1 MRDVAEHL
9 TYTSAVIGYI
19 LRRLIQ
25 AVIVLFG
32 VTILVFLLLHLI
44 PGGEA
49 RALLGPKATRQDIVG
64 LNHQLGLDKPIFVQY
79 VVWLNGIVHGNLGF
93 SYRFNEPVSLLL
105 SSDVPKT
112 LVLMGASYLVALII
126 AVPVGIL
133 QGVRH
138 NKADDYTL
146 TAFSFLFYSMP
157 PYWLGL
163 VLILIFSVQL
173 QWLPPTAPQGNLGEP
188 AFDAQLFTG
197 LALPVITLALITIA
211 QFSRYQR
218 SAVMDNLVQD
228 HVRTARA
235 KGLSSFQTLSRHVL
249 RNSLIPIITLLG
261 LSLPALFAGALL
273 TESIF
278 NYPGMGLLFWQAA
291 QSSDYPTLLAT
302 VLLVAVATLFGSLL
316 ADILYAIIDPR
327 VRYS

>member
-1 MRDVAEHL
+1 MV
-9 TYTSAVIGYI
+9 GYI
-19 LRRLIQ
+19 VRRLIQ
-25 AVIVLFG
+25 SVIVLFG
-32 VTILVFLLLHLI
+32 VTIVVFVLLHLI

-49 RALLGPKATRQDIVG
+49 RALLGPKATQADIIAF
-64 LNHQLGLDKPIFVQY
+64 NRELGLDKPLPVQY
-79 VVWLNGIVHGNLGF
+79 FTWLNNILHGNLGY
-93 SYRFNEPVSLLL
+93 SYRFNAPVAQLIGTDL
-105 SSDVPKT
+105 PKT
-112 LVLMGASYLVALII
+112 LVLMGASYLVALIVAI
-126 AVPVGIL
+126 PLGIL

-138 NKADDYTL
+138 NKFDDYTL

-173 QWLPPTAPQGNLGEP
+173 QWLPPTAPQGNLGQ
-188 AFDAQLFTG
+188 ASFDSQLVAG

-218 SAVMDNLVQD
+218 SAVMDSLVQD
-228 HVRTARA
+228 HVRTARS
-235 KGLSSFQTLSRHVL
+235 KGLTSMQTLGRHVL
-249 RNSLIPIITLLG
+249 RNSLIPLLTLLG
-261 LSLPALFAGALL
+261 VSLPALFAGALL

-302 VLLVAVATLFGSLL
+302 TLIVSVATLAGSLL
-316 ADILYAIIDPR
+316 ADIMYAIVDPR
-327 VRYS
+327 IRYS